1 MDDERKKLL
10 DLILGLREDPYRK
23 STLQLALEK
32 ARHSCGIEQGVSAN
46 ENTFGWRQNMTELAQ
61 CLAERG
67 IEKLPICTEETD
79 LFTAL
84 FLYLNILEQL
94 GVLFCGKNRGIA
106 NSIKRFSNNKDGD
119 VLRNLRNSL
128 AHSFGL
134 VNIKKCSKCHREYPT
149 IKFILSLNRDETNV
163 VQLAQKE
170 WDGDYSD
177 KSDKTSTTVYVFPF
191 INLAEEIIAKA
202 RKETKDGRLDFAL
215 KDIEEIKSR
224 FTILINNN

>member
-10 DLILGLREDPYRK
+10 ELILGLRKDKNRK

-32 ARHSCGIEQGVSAN
+32 ARHSCGIEEGVIAN
-46 ENTFGWRQNMTELAQ
+46 EDSFGWRQNMIELAQ

-94 GVLFCGKNRGIA
+94 GVLFCGKKCGIA
-106 NSIKRFSNNKDGD
+106 DSVKRFSNNNDGD
-119 VLRNLRNSL
+119 ALRNLRNSL

-134 VNIKKCSKCHREYPT
+134 VNINPKDNKPKT
-149 IKFILSLNRDETNV
+149 KFILSFRGNDMV
-163 VQLAQKE
+163 VSAPEQNLS
-170 WDGDYSD
+170 GNYSD
-177 KSDKTSTTVYVFPF
+177 KSDNKSTTIYVYPF

-202 RKETKDGRLDFAL
+202 KKEAEDGILDFKL

-224 FTILINNN
+224 FTILI

>member
-32 ARHSCGIEQGVSAN
+32 ARHSCGIEEGVSAN

-67 IEKLPICTEETD
+67 IEKLPICTDETD

-94 GVLFCGKNRGIA
+94 AHLFLGHHKN
-106 NSIKRFSNNKDGD
+106 IKHVIEEFSNSSEGEMLQE
-119 VLRNLRNSL
+119 LRHSL

-134 VNIKKCSKCHREYPT
+134 VNIKPT
-149 IKFILSLNRDETNV
+149 DDKPKTKFILSFEESNKV
-163 VQLAQKE
+163 VSAPEQN
-170 WDGDYSD
+170 WCGDYSD
-177 KSDKTSTTVYVFPF
+177 KSDNTSTRVYVFPF

-202 RKETKDGRLDFAL
+202 KKEAEDGILDFEL

-224 FTILINNN
+224 FTILINNNKHLAK

>member
-1 MDDERKKLL
+1 M
-10 DLILGLREDPYRK
+10 
-23 STLQLALEK
+23 
-32 ARHSCGIEQGVSAN
+32 
-46 ENTFGWRQNMTELAQ
+46 
-61 CLAERG
+61 
-67 IEKLPICTEETD
+67 
-79 LFTAL
+79 
-84 FLYLNILEQL
+84 
-94 GVLFCGKNRGIA
+94 
-106 NSIKRFSNNKDGD
+106 
-119 VLRNLRNSL
+119 
-128 AHSFGL
+128 
-134 VNIKKCSKCHREYPT
+134 
-149 IKFILSLNRDETNV
+149 NRDETNV